1 MNKLK
6 SALSA
11 LFQSLKNAYFPEL
24 LVLGNGKTVQP
35 KRSVM
40 VYILP
45 ILTIAVVFSANIIGF
60 DMGVL
65 IRRGAQFF
73 VIVGRMIPPDWNYI
87 PDVIGPLLE
96 TIMMSILGTMIGAF
110 LSLPLAFLSSDNIIK
125 NKAFLWTLR
134 MIVSLFRTLPIL
146 IFAFILKYIF
156 GIGTFAGTLAI
167 ALFTWLIMTKML
179 YEIIETVD
187 MGPFEAIESSGA
199 SRVRAFTV
207 SIIPQIIGQYISIA
221 LYNFEMNIRSA
232 AILGYVGAGGIGLLL
247 NEKLGWRQ
255 YDRVGLILFALL
267 VTVYVIETIS
277 RYIRKRLS

>member
-1 MNKLK
+1 
-6 SALSA
+6 
-11 LFQSLKNAYFPEL
+11 
-24 LVLGNGKTVQP
+24 
-35 KRSVM
+35 M

-45 ILTIAVVFSANIIGF
+45 ILTIAVIFSANIIGF

-267 VTVYVIETIS
+267 VTVYVIETI
-277 RYIRKRLS
+277 RR

>member
-73 VIVGRMIPPDWNYI
+73 VIVGRMIPPDWSYI

>member
-6 SALSA
+6 NALSA
-11 LFQSLKNAYFPEL
+11 SIQSLKNAYFPEL

-45 ILTIAVVFSANIIGF
+45 ILTIAVIFSANIIGF

>member
-6 SALSA
+6 NALPA
-11 LFQSLKNAYFPEL
+11 MIQGLKNAYFPEP

-45 ILTIAVVFSANIIGF
+45 ILTIAVIYSANIIGF
-60 DMGVL
+60 DIGVL

>member
-45 ILTIAVVFSANIIGF
+45 ILTIAVIYSANIIGF
-60 DMGVL
+60 DIGVL

>member
-6 SALSA
+6 IALSTSI
-11 LFQSLKNAYFPEL
+11 QSLKNAYFPEL

-40 VYILP
+40 VFILP
-45 ILTIAVVFSANIIGF
+45 ILTIAVIFSANVIGF
-60 DMGVL
+60 DLEVL

>member
-6 SALSA
+6 NALPA
-11 LFQSLKNAYFPEL
+11 MIQGLKNAYFPEP

-60 DMGVL
+60 DIGVL

>member
-45 ILTIAVVFSANIIGF
+45 ILTIAVIYSANIIGF

-73 VIVGRMIPPDWNYI
+73 VIVGRMIPPDWSYI

-199 SRVRAFTV
+199 SRVRVFTV